1 MNFEAEVTEMKI
13 SEVELKQSRLN
24 MEERQRRLHDAY
36 EQNKNKSV
44 LDEYYQ
50 CMREDLVNMDRDVT
64 EADLLLKNHLSRL
77 QVLTLTCLPV
87 EIVVSIEQDIQYKE
101 NSTIIEYIIENLSN
115 IGALMKAVNL
125 SKEEF
130 ELIKAS
136 ISK

>member
-1 MNFEAEVTEMKI
+1 MYARG
-13 SEVELKQSRLN
+13 LG
-24 MEERQRRLHDAY
+24 
-36 EQNKNKSV
+36 
-44 LDEYYQ
+44 EYG
-50 CMREDLVNMDRDVT
+50 DVT
-64 EADLLLKNHLSRL
+64 VANLLLKNHLSRL

>member
-64 EADLLLKNHLSRL
+64 VANLLLKNHLSRL

-101 NSTIIEYIIENLSN
+101 NSTIIEYIIENLGN

>member
-1 MNFEAEVTEMKI
+1 MKV
-13 SEVELKQSRLN
+13 SKVELKQSRLN
-24 MEERQRRLHDAY
+24 LEERQQRLHDAY
-36 EQNKNKSV
+36 EQNKNKPV

-50 CMREDLVNMDRDVT
+50 CILEDLMNMDRDITVAT
-64 EADLLLKNHLSRL
+64 LLLQNRASRL